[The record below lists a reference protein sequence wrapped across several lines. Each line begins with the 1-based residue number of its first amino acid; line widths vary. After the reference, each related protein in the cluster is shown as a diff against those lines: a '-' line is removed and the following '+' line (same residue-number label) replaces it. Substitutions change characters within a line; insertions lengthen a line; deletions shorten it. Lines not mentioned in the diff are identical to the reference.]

1 MIYIYMCVYM
11 YIIHRERHIY
21 AYAYTWAHTEKTK
34 GRLLTN
40 SFSPT
45 TVTVTKHTSICL
57 H

>member
-1 MIYIYMCVYM
+1 MCVYM